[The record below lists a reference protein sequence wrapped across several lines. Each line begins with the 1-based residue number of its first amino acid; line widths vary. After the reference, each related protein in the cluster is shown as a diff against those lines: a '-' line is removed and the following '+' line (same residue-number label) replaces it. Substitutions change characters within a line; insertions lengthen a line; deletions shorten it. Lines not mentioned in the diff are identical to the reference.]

1 MAVFDTRPTACESA
15 VMNTARK
22 ALLMVG
28 LAALAA
34 SSGCG
39 GARSD
44 PAEPVAARNLQ
55 RHDTRRG
62 DAAKGHLG
70 EADEVAAMPPELQRF
85 HAVLAPRWHAEHGP
99 ERIADTCGAIGEL
112 RAGADA
118 VVAAPAP
125 AGRDAA
131 AWSAGGKQLAEAVAA
146 LDANCQAHD
155 AAGFEPVFAQVHE
168 RFHGLLEPGE
178 PEPGEPGE
186 PDPH

>member
-1 MAVFDTRPTACESA
+1 MV
-15 VMNTARK
+15 NTARK
-22 ALLMVG
+22 TLLMVA

-44 PAEPVAARNLQ
+44 STEPLEAARNLQ

-62 DAAKGHLG
+62 DPDRGSDRGHMG
-70 EADEVAAMPPELQRF
+70 EADEMAGMPPELQKF
-85 HAVLAPRWHAEHGP
+85 HAVLAPRWHAQHGP

-112 RAGADA
+112 RAAADA

-146 LDANCQAHD
+146 LDATCQAHD
-155 AAGFEPVFAQVHE
+155 AAGFEPAFAQVHE
-168 RFHGLLEPGE
+168 RFHGLLEAGE
-178 PEPGEPGE
+178 PKHGEH
-186 PDPH
+186 DPH